1 MSQSPG
7 QHVDFR
13 ELVERGEP
21 RQIARRV
28 RIDRGFYL
36 MCMAITMIAVIA
48 LLVLLGSILINGIPG
63 LSWSFVTNFTSRDPG
78 KAGILAPLAGSIW
91 ISAICAVVALP
102 VGVATALYLEEFAAR
117 NRFTNLLRLNI
128 SNLAGVPSIVY
139 GILGLTLFVR
149 MFGLAGTTQDPALE
163 IGGETYAMYYDVTGE
178 PLRVPVESRSVTPTL
193 ENGTIA
199 YLQRV
204 LDGPD
209 GELIFTDEWEPIPL
223 TIVADGEDAPMVSGV
238 IPAADAGL
246 PVDYE
251 VEKPWY
257 YVQFPFGQTVLAG
270 GLTLMLV
277 VLPIVI
283 ISSQEAIRS
292 VPGSLRSGSFAMGA
306 TRLQTVSRVTL
317 PASIPMIMTGAILAM
332 SRAIGEAAPILVL
345 GVALF
350 ITDVPQTLMDP
361 FTVLPM
367 QIYNWSAR
375 FQPEF
380 RALAA
385 SGIIVLLFV
394 LLAFNAIAI
403 TIRQKFSRPLQ

>member
-7 QHVDFR
+7 QHLDFR

-21 RQIARRV
+21 REIARRV
-28 RIDRGFYL
+28 RLDRGFYL

-63 LSWSFVTNFTSRDPG
+63 LSWSFITNFTSRDPG

-102 VGVATALYLEEFAAR
+102 VGVATALYLEEFAGR

-149 MFGLAGTTQDPALE
+149 MFGFAGTTQDPALE
-163 IGGETYAMYYDVTGE
+163 VGGETYAMYYDVTGE

-209 GELIFTDEWEPIPL
+209 GELIFTDDWEPIPL

-238 IPAADAGL
+238 IPAVDAGL

-345 GVALF
+345 GVVLF

>member
-1 MSQSPG
+1 MSKSPG
-7 QHVDFR
+7 QHLDFR

-91 ISAICAVVALP
+91 ISAICAIVALP

-149 MFGLAGTTQDPALE
+149 MFGLAGTTQDPAVE

-199 YLQRV
+199 YMQRI

-223 TIVADGEDAPMVSGV
+223 TIVADGRDAPMVSGV
-238 IPAADAGL
+238 IPAVDAGL

-251 VEKPWY
+251 VDKPWY

-292 VPGSLRSGSFAMGA
+292 VPGSLRAGSFAMGA